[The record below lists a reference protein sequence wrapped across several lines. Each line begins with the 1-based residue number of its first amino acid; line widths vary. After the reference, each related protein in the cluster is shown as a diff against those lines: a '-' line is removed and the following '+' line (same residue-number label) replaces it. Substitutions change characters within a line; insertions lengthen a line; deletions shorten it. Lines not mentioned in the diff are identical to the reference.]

1 MGGGEISVALAVSTR
16 AFSQEFQMPPISLHF
31 LPGHLPLAAVSV
43 EAQSLKFANWLTNSV
58 FVAGLVVFGITWFVR
73 RGMKGASIIP
83 NKKQNLCEFLVEFLY
98 NQVEGIV
105 GKKVAPKAFP
115 LLATLF
121 IFIVVS
127 NWFGLIPGVGTIGW
141 DSHHT
146 SYLTATHIETP
157 LLRPATAD
165 LNMTLAMALCAFLV
179 WIWITLNELGEH
191 ETHGKGG
198 LVTRLI
204 YGVWGFIKHTFAP
217 KGGLRGPIVIPLS
230 LVFLMVGVIE
240 LVSIAFRPVSLS
252 LRLLGNIFAG
262 ETLLHTMMGL
272 GGTLGLG
279 TFGAFLSSVIM
290 PIPFYFMEI
299 LVGALQAVV
308 FTLLCAVYIKLS
320 TTHEEH

>member
-1 MGGGEISVALAVSTR
+1 ML
-16 AFSQEFQMPPISLHF
+16 QN
-31 LPGHLPLAAVSV
+31 LPLAAVSV
-43 EAQSLKFANWLTNSV
+43 EAKSLKFGHWLTNSV
-58 FVAGLVVFGITWFVR
+58 LVGAFVVLLITWFVR
-73 RGMKGASIIP
+73 RGMKDATLIP
-83 NKKQNLCEFLVEFLY
+83 NKKQNVCEFLVEFLY

-146 SYLTATHIETP
+146 SYLTAQHIDTP

-165 LNMTLAMALCAFLV
+165 LNMTLAMALCAFFV
-179 WIWITLNELGEH
+179 WVWITLNELGEH

-198 LVTRLI
+198 LVKRLLF
-204 YGVWGFIKHTFAP
+204 GVWGFIKHTFAP
-217 KGGLRGPIVIPLS
+217 KGGLKGPIAIPLFF
-230 LVFLMVGVIE
+230 VFLMVGVIE
-240 LVSIAFRPVSLS
+240 LVSIVFRPVSLS
-252 LRLLGNIFAG
+252 LRLFGNIFAG
-262 ETLLHTMMGL
+262 ETLLHTMMTL
-272 GGTLGLG
+272 GGYLGLG
-279 TFGAFLSSVIM
+279 PVGAFISSVLM

-299 LVGALQAVV
+299 LVGALQAIV

-320 TTHEEH
+320 TTHEEEH